1 MAGLPN
7 PKNYASHFPNP
18 GLGNVGSY
26 QISSIPYLTSSL
38 NVPAVGDTPL
48 VIEFYNVTR
57 FVVITNTMPQG
68 ASASPLRFGFSEAGV
83 KGTHYAVLNNNESF
97 EAPFRVS
104 RLYLLSHTASPS
116 SGSVVAGL
124 TGVEAETLKNNWSG
138 SAGVG

>member
-38 NVPAVGDTPL
+38 EVPEVSGTPL
-48 VIEFYNVTR
+48 VIDFYNVTR
-57 FVVITNTMPQG
+57 FIIITNTMPEG
-68 ASASPLRFGFSEAGV
+68 SSASPLRFGFSEAGV
-83 KGTHYAVLNNNESF
+83 KGTNYAILNNNESF

-104 RLYLLSHTASPS
+104 RVYLLSDTVNPS
-116 SGSVVAGL
+116 SGSIVAGL
-124 TGVEAETLKNNWSG
+124 TGVESETLRFNWSG
-138 SAGVG
+138 SSGVG